1 MIPIL
6 IIHGGAISHVL
17 ACLCYGFAQLR
28 SQELTFAF
36 AALFFQL
43 EADLL
48 AINLIVMTGLV
59 STTCLKRAL
68 TEIERVVN
76 LATQLGGRIEQLLFF
91 AQKQI
96 FTILGVFIV
105 TSTLFPGPPLCCLNR
120 CALGA
125 IFRSSRSLLLFLMM
139 EEATED
145 SIAGQDLA

>member
-17 ACLCYGFAQLR
+17 ACLSYGFAQLR

-48 AINLIVMTGLV
+48 AINLVVMTGLV

-76 LATQLGGRIEQLLFF
+76 LATQLGGCIQQLLFF
-91 AQKQI
+91 AQ
-96 FTILGVFIV
+96 
-105 TSTLFPGPPLCCLNR
+105 
-120 CALGA
+120 
-125 IFRSSRSLLLFLMM
+125 
-139 EEATED
+139 
-145 SIAGQDLA
+145 